1 MHKKKGIFQIFILYY
16 PAFKIWKLNNIFC
29 YNRLQTSIEEKEST
43 FVKLQNE
50 LKQTQEELNDVKTQ
64 HQKVVFT
71 CI

>member
-1 MHKKKGIFQIFILYY
+1 MYL
-16 PAFKIWKLNNIFC
+16 L

>member
-1 MHKKKGIFQIFILYY
+1 MYLGDIFWGFQLLYL
-16 PAFKIWKLNNIFC
+16 FKIWKLNKIFC

-50 LKQTQEELNDVKTQ
+50 LKQTQEDLNDVKTQ
-64 HQKVVFT
+64 HQKVAFT